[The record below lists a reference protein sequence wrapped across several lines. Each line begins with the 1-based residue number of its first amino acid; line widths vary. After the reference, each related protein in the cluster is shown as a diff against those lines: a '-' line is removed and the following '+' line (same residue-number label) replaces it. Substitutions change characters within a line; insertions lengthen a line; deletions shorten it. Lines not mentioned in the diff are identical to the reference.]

1 MSKAHT
7 PSQGA
12 KNTGQLEEGNS
23 FLIRLKEIDRDLQKF
38 DVPLSKSDEANWQMA
53 NLPLPKSR
61 SDFPDVATEMEEPF
75 KVGTAHS
82 MSLLTEPTVK
92 FCKSDQPL
100 HSFNPSMSQAQAPT
114 AGYF

>member
-7 PSQGA
+7 PRQGA